1 MRFNFFQKDKQLPD
15 QKEVIFEWKN
25 DVKEVIDKRWQIG
38 ISIFLIICFVFF
50 IMDKNYWG
58 AGMVIVISFLI
69 FLFPYY
75 QKEQSF
81 AILKNGIKIGNE
93 VFPWDYLESFWIIEE
108 EPFEIYIKHK
118 RKFPGNIILPFD
130 KKDVNKI
137 KHILSGYLP
146 EQEIKRNFIDKV
158 FRKIGL

>member
-1 MRFNFFQKDKQLPD
+1 
-15 QKEVIFEWKN
+15 
-25 DVKEVIDKRWQIG
+25 
-38 ISIFLIICFVFF
+38 
-50 IMDKNYWG
+50 MDKNYWG

-69 FLFPYY
+69 FLFPYC

-93 VFPWDYLESFWIIEE
+93 MFPWDCLESFWIIEE

-118 RKFPGNIILPFD
+118 RNFPGNIILPFN